1 MPTSNSYWKPR
12 RMKASFLWVCVE
24 PEYVPETVQWSQPCY
39 SWPLDEAMSPL
50 TLRACA
56 CLREGSCFQFGVPN
70 AFTMFWIQLH
80 KLWAERETVLALRL
94 LQQHMILL
102 HRVSP
107 ICPNR
112 FPTLIFPVKQL
123 RSIRSQK
130 HCVPI
135 GYGTP
140 NVVLHLS

>member
-1 MPTSNSYWKPR
+1 MVLWSPPSYCL
-12 RMKASFLWVCVE
+12 SLV
-24 PEYVPETVQWSQPCY
+24 
-39 SWPLDEAMSPL
+39 EAMSPL
-50 TLRACA
+50 TLRARV
-56 CLREGSCFQFGVPN
+56 CLSEVSCFQYHVPN

-112 FPTLIFPVKQL
+112 FPTSIFPVKQF
-123 RSIRSQK
+123 RSIKSQEQ
-130 HCVPI
+130 CVPAD
-135 GYGTP
+135 YGTL
-140 NVVLHLS
+140 NIALHLS

>member
-1 MPTSNSYWKPR
+1 MVLWSPPSYCL
-12 RMKASFLWVCVE
+12 SLV
-24 PEYVPETVQWSQPCY
+24 
-39 SWPLDEAMSPL
+39 EAMSPL
-50 TLRACA
+50 TLRARV
-56 CLREGSCFQFGVPN
+56 CLSEVSCFQYRVPN

-112 FPTLIFPVKQL
+112 FPTSIFPVKQF
-123 RSIRSQK
+123 RSIKSQEQ
-130 HCVPI
+130 CVPV
-135 GYGTP
+135 GYGTL
-140 NVVLHLS
+140 NIALHLS